1 MRIFFISFVLLFSA
15 LATQASDSLRTE
27 VVNGRNVV
35 VHKVEQGQ
43 TLFSLARKYGSNVN
57 EIKAYNPNMT
67 QLQVG
72 MEVFIPSR
80 NNSAPLQP
88 ESIPQNTTQVLTSTL
103 ATPAA
108 SSSTASGVNDLTHKV
123 QPGETLYRI
132 SKLYNVS
139 PQEISALNNI
149 GAGGIKV
156 GQELRIPKKEGAISK
171 SNDSAPSAATPP
183 AADKSKPKVEKKI
196 SATGYPSI
204 TESGNATYEA
214 SIGNDPFFLVLHK
227 TAPVGTLLF
236 IKNKENGNTVHAKV
250 SGPLKNGPETTIV
263 AVNKLVYE
271 KLEAKTS
278 SFGVEVFYTP
288 EQ

>member
-1 MRIFFISFVLLFSA
+1 MRILFISFVLLFSS
-15 LATQASDSLRTE
+15 LASQASDSLRTE

-57 EIKAYNPNMT
+57 EIKALNPNMT

-72 MEVFIPSR
+72 MEVFIPSK
-80 NNSAPLQP
+80 NATAPVTQT
-88 ESIPQNTTQVLTSTL
+88 ESVPQTTAPVTST
-103 ATPAA
+103 AAVA
-108 SSSTASGVNDLTHKV
+108 SSSTASSGVNDLTHKV
-123 QPGETLYRI
+123 QQGETLYRI
-132 SKLYNVS
+132 SKLYNAS

-149 GAGGIKV
+149 GSGGIKV
-156 GQELRIPKKEGAISK
+156 GQELRIPKKEGAIAK
-171 SNDSAPSAATPP
+171 ANDSAPSAVTPP
-183 AADKSKPKVEKKI
+183 PVDKSKPKVEKKI

-250 SGPLKNGPETTIV
+250 SGPLKNGSETTIV
-263 AVNKLVYE
+263 AINKLVYD
-271 KLEAKTS
+271 KLEAKTG
-278 SFGVEVFYTP
+278 SFAVEVFYTP